1 MQELRFPRRA
11 LPILRRAEVV
21 VVGGS
26 FAGIAAALTFSR
38 AGRQVTLV
46 EPRTYLGREVTATL
60 RPWVTLAEPADLERL
75 PELIAA
81 CVDASGTAAV
91 GQEIPL
97 QPDAVKLC
105 LEDLLLASGVDL
117 LYASLPVG
125 LLPSEEALGGLII
138 GNKSGR
144 QVLTCQVIVDATET
158 ASVARIA
165 GATFEPG
172 PAVSGFSRTLEFD
185 AVSLLQ
191 TNELT
196 LPEDLGFIDN
206 VVTVHRGYRGEP
218 HILIECWM
226 ELPSH
231 ESGLAAAMGREIE
244 ARHRTMR
251 LASHLISHA
260 PAFHYARLATA
271 SYELHGLHT
280 SRLAGPPPG
289 WAAEFSALRLS
300 VAAGHQPAVDA
311 PLVAFA
317 GPVPQLWCLNPAARL
332 DPAQAFNL
340 SDPVIANLAGT
351 ALADHLLACWE
362 SPLPR
367 QAPLVPVPTPSDP
380 ASTPGLE
387 VKEPPSPQ
395 RGRQYEECVVP
406 SEALL
411 VFRTADILVVGGG
424 TSGASAAIT
433 SAQQGLRTVLL
444 EMNPDL
450 GGTGTLGGVDSYW
463 FGRRVGFAARVTRW
477 VEEVHDSLDYEG
489 RTWNI
494 EAKQYALL
502 RQAARSGVEVFC
514 NSAVIGAVVERDRV
528 RGAVAATR
536 FGPVAVL
543 ADVIIDAT
551 GDGDVAAFAGAEFV
565 YGSADDHLTMW
576 YSLAQFKQPGRSQ
589 NNFTSMVDVSNVED
603 YTRAILAGRR
613 RGGECHDH
621 GIYVAPRESRH
632 ILADAVLTLTDQL
645 LHRRW
650 PDVVNLHFS
659 NHDIKGH
666 SSSDWIRQGLIP
678 PNLEIELPYRV
689 LLPRGLEGLLVAGK
703 AISATHDALPAIRM
717 QADLENLGGV
727 VALAA
732 AQAVRAG
739 VVPRHIDLAVL
750 QRELVDAGLLPESV
764 LTRTLEPH
772 RASDAELEALL
783 QSLHADRPLYAYSDM
798 EMEQVFRDP
807 VPFVEICAAGPRMVP
822 MLQRALASAVGA
834 RRVRI
839 AQALA
844 LLRSPTGVPTLTA
857 EIMQQLSGPTL
868 PAREAYIRHTQ
879 LPPDQG
885 AMPDVVYLIYALGM
899 ARDRRSLIVW
909 ARVAELLAPTQ
920 ESMRDEHQGIF
931 YYVDAVCF
939 GAERLG
945 DPAAISILEQI
956 HAHTLLR
963 DQVTRTG
970 FQPDYFQER
979 LALLELAI
987 SRALARCG
995 CTGGIKILI
1004 DYLQDSRALLAE
1016 GAHTALAAIS
1026 DQDYGKDTQAWEEW
1040 LAATGGTWKPRPLTE
1055 EN

>member
-1 MQELRFPRRA
+1 MADLRFTRRA
-11 LPILRRAEVV
+11 LPILRSAEVV

-26 FAGIAAALTFSR
+26 FGGIAAALAFAR
-38 AGRQVTLV
+38 AGRRVTLV
-46 EPRTYLGREVTATL
+46 EPRTYLGREMTATL
-60 RPWVTLAEPADLERL
+60 RPWVRVDSPADAARL

-81 CVDASGTAAV
+81 CVAASGVAAV
-91 GQEIPL
+91 GHEIPL

-105 LEDLLLASGVDL
+105 LEDLLLATGVDL

-125 LLPSEEALGGLII
+125 LLLQGEALDGLII

-144 QVLTCQVIVDATET
+144 QVLTCHVIIDATAT
-158 ASVARIA
+158 ASVARLA

-172 PAVSGFSRTLEFD
+172 PPVSGFGRTLEFD
-185 AVSLLQ
+185 AVLRLQ
-191 TNELT
+191 ATDLT

-218 HILIECWM
+218 HVLVECWM
-226 ELPSH
+226 DFPSH
-231 ESGLAAAMGREIE
+231 ATGLVAAMEREIE

-251 LASHLISHA
+251 LASHLISHV

-271 SYELHGLHT
+271 SYELHGTHT
-280 SRLAGPPPG
+280 SRLAGPPPD
-289 WAAEFSALRLS
+289 WAAEFSGLRVSL
-300 VAAGHQPAVDA
+300 AAGDQPPLDA
-311 PLVAFA
+311 PLAACA

-332 DPAQAFNL
+332 DPVQAARL
-340 SDPVIANLAGT
+340 SDPAITNLMGT
-351 ALADHLLACWE
+351 ALARHLLARWE
-362 SPLPR
+362 SP
-367 QAPLVPVPTPSDP
+367 PLHRAALISVPAPSDRNS
-380 ASTPGLE
+380 APGLE
-387 VKEPPSPQ
+387 VKEPASPQ
-395 RGRQYEECVVP
+395 RGRRYEQCVVP
-406 SEALL
+406 SKDIPL
-411 VFRTADILVVGGG
+411 FCTADILVVGGG
-424 TSGASAAIT
+424 TSGATAAIT
-433 SAQQGLRTVLL
+433 SAQQGLQTVLL
-444 EMNPDL
+444 EMNPGL

-463 FGRRVGFAARVTRW
+463 FGRRVGFAARVTQW
-477 VEEVHDSLDYEG
+477 VEEVHDSLDHEG

-502 RQAARSGVEVFC
+502 RQAARAGVEVIC
-514 NSAVIGAVVERDRV
+514 NTAVIGAVVEQDRV
-528 RGAVAATR
+528 RGVVVATR
-536 FGPVAVL
+536 FGPIAVL
-543 ADVIIDAT
+543 ADVVIDAT

-565 YGSADDHLTMW
+565 YGNAGDHLTMW

-666 SSSDWIRQGLIP
+666 SGSDWIRQGLIP

-689 LLPRGLEGLLVAGK
+689 LLPQGLEGLLVAGK

-739 VVPRHIDLAVL
+739 VVPRHIDLAAL
-750 QRELVDAGLLPESV
+750 QRELIDVGVLPENV

-772 RASDAELEALL
+772 RASDAELEALAR
-783 QSLHADRPLYAYSDM
+783 SLNADRPLYAYSDM
-798 EMEQVFRDP
+798 EMDQVFRDP
-807 VPFVEICAAGPRMVP
+807 IPFVEICAAGPRGVP

-834 RRVRI
+834 HRVRV

-844 LLRSPTGVPTLTA
+844 LLRSPAGVPTLTA
-857 EIMQQLSGPTL
+857 EIMGHLSGSTL
-868 PAREAYIRHTQ
+868 PEREAHIRHTQ

-899 ARDRRSLIVW
+899 ARDRRSLVVW
-909 ARVAELLAPTQ
+909 ERVAELLEPTE
-920 ESMRDEHQGIF
+920 ESIKDKHQGVF
-931 YYVDAVCF
+931 YYVDALCF

-945 DPAAISILEQI
+945 DPAAIPILEQI
-956 HAHTLLR
+956 HAHALLR
-963 DQVTRTG
+963 DQANRTG

-987 SRALARCG
+987 GRALARCG
-995 CTGGIKILI
+995 SAGGIRILI
-1004 DYLQDSRALLAE
+1004 DYLQDNRALLAE

-1026 DQDYGKDTQAWEEW
+1026 SQDYGKETQAWKEW
-1040 LAATGGTWKPRPLTE
+1040 LAATSGTWKPRAMMK